1 MKKKSYEQNNR
12 YNRLC
17 QNKFLHL
24 YVFYTFFSVP
34 LALDLAHCVGF
45 IHTDCVRKTFSSF
58 YVDNCCVDVV
68 VQLSCG
74 G

>member
-1 MKKKSYEQNNR
+1 MKKNPMNR
-12 YNRLC
+12 TIDTID
-17 QNKFLHL
+17 
-24 YVFYTFFSVP
+24 YVKMNFCIFTFSIRFFSVP